1 MTAMYAGLA
10 RWDYRTASTPV
21 PLMKVRKTN
30 LPLWCFG
37 AATRIAIASK
47 IVPSACHY
55 TETLFKYLKM
65 CTPKVLIVPA
75 SGLVGITRK

>member
-10 RWDYRTASTPV
+10 RWDYQTASTPV

-37 AATRIAIASK
+37 AAARIAMAREA
-47 IVPSACHY
+47 VPSAYHH
-55 TETLFKYLKM
+55 TETLFRYLRM
-65 CTPKVLIVPA
+65 RTPKVLIVLA
-75 SGLVGITRK
+75 SGLFWVSTD

>member
-1 MTAMYAGLA
+1 MTATQAALA
-10 RWDYRTASTPV
+10 RCNHPTPSTPL
-21 PLMKVRKTN
+21 PSMNVRKMN

-37 AATRIAIASK
+37 AAARMAIASE

-75 SGLVGITRK
+75 SGLVGITRE